1 MLTPEERRGASLILV
16 LVLLGGGWDAWRVFH
31 PSSLPA
37 VRPAG
42 ATPVAAIAPATPGAT
57 DRAISP
63 IGRDSSPAPPRAPL
77 VDVNHAGAPE
87 LDELPGI
94 GPVLARRIV
103 EHREKNGPFRSIE
116 ELRAVRG
123 IGPSLIARL
132 SGRVRFGS

>member
-1 MLTPEERRGASLILV
+1 VLTPEERRGAFLILV
-16 LVLLGGGWDAWRVFH
+16 LVLLGGAWDGWSALH
-31 PSSLPA
+31 PQALPAPEASKSAPVVASAFSAPAEPPPVPRGDSLP
-37 VRPAG
+37 VR
-42 ATPVAAIAPATPGAT
+42 AAP
-57 DRAISP
+57 
-63 IGRDSSPAPPRAPL
+63 PL

-87 LDELPGI
+87 LDGLHGI

-132 SGRVRFGS
+132 SGRVRFGT